1 MKVRSQQNETVD
13 ALCWRWYGR
22 TDGVVEAVLEANPG
36 LADIGLFLP
45 LGFEVEMPDPTGI
58 AGTAPLV
65 QLFD

>member
-1 MKVRSQQNETVD
+1 MKARAQQNETVD

-22 TDGVVEAVLEANPG
+22 TDGVVEAVLEAKPG